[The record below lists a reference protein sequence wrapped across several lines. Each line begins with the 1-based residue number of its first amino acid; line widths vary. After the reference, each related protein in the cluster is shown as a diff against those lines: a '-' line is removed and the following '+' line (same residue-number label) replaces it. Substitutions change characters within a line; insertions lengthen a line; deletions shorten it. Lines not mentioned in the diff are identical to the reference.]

1 LSASQDSFGKERKK
15 LVVESLGSI
24 ISLAAFI
31 IITIAS
37 QKAIEEGLN
46 ITGKSSWV
54 LAACV
59 AALAIGGMMQPANRE
74 PAEKDAR
81 DFILLPYALY
91 GLACLLAMLL
101 GLLFRNPK
109 RKDRILRWFKKCR
122 SDLNDRMKR

>member
-1 LSASQDSFGKERKK
+1 MSASQDSFGKERKK

-37 QKAIEEGLN
+37 QKAIEEDLN

-59 AALAIGGMMQPANRE
+59 AALAIGGG
-74 PAEKDAR
+74 DA
-81 DFILLPYALY
+81 A
-91 GLACLLAMLL
+91 G
-101 GLLFRNPK
+101 K
-109 RKDRILRWFKKCR
+109 
-122 SDLNDRMKR
+122 

>member
-1 LSASQDSFGKERKK
+1 MA
-15 LVVESLGSI
+15 ESLGHVI
-24 ISLAAFI
+24 GLAAFI

-37 QKAIEEGLN
+37 QKAIEEGLK

-59 AALAIGGMMQPANRE
+59 AALAIAGMMQTANRE

-91 GLACLLAMLL
+91 GLVCLLAMLL
-101 GLLFRNPK
+101 GLLFKNPK
-109 RKDRILRWFKKCR
+109 RKDRILRWFKKDK
-122 SDLNDRMKR
+122 SDLNDWMKR

>member
-1 LSASQDSFGKERKK
+1 M
-15 LVVESLGSI
+15 VESLWSI

-59 AALAIGGMMQPANRE
+59 AALAIWGMMQPANRE

-91 GLACLLAMLL
+91 GLACFLAMLL